1 MGNYVPLLCITFL
14 YISIFIY
21 TIASTQVETLRE
33 DWNSVRCQPMPM
45 LLASYIPDP
54 NDTTIDRSKFSNDN
68 FQFCIQKLI
77 DSSIALMMGP
87 IMGVFS
93 TQISAA
99 KSTQQ
104 SVNNLRNSAASDVA
118 NPFNSLI
125 NLAWKKFGYILAQI
139 LRIMY
144 KLDSSFKR
152 ISGITLTSVF
162 AGLSV
167 FKAINNGI
175 KFFIKVAI
183 IILIVIIALL
193 FLIFIPLSPIIGV
206 LIIPAIIAISATE
219 FGGSVGGMQDSL
231 NCIAPGTLVKLAD
244 GWKRVE
250 DIRLGDRLWEGTVE
264 GILYGK
270 GGESVSIHSITIST
284 MHIVFD
290 GKKGRWVFAKDHTDA
305 LPCRTPEHVY
315 SLVTSSRTWTVKGDE
330 EVLLRDW
337 THSTGDG
344 RAEEKV
350 SSLLHS
356 SFVSKGMGLVGPKSH
371 VWKEGVGPVPLSSVR
386 LGDRIRDMTGFTEV
400 ISIYHSAERGK
411 STGPNDSAWI
421 LDSRGW
427 VQRKVIHESS
437 HELMHVGT
445 DSGTLL
451 LDGIYIRDFN
461 EIEKK
466 DFIEME
472 EFLLSLL
479 TNRNE

>member
-21 TIASTQVETLRE
+21 TIASTQLDGLRE
-33 DWNSVRCQPMPM
+33 DWNSVRCQPMAM
-45 LLASYIPDP
+45 MLASYIPDP
-54 NDTTIDRSKFSNDN
+54 KDTTVNRSKFSNDN

-77 DSSIALMMGP
+77 DSSISLVMGP
-87 IMGVFS
+87 IMGVFT

-99 KSTQQ
+99 KTTQQ

-152 ISGITLTSVF
+152 ISGITLASVF

-167 FKAINNGI
+167 FKAISNGI

-219 FGGSVGGMQDSL
+219 FGGQVGGMQGSF
-231 NCIAPGTLVKLAD
+231 NCVAPGTLVKMAN
-244 GWKRVE
+244 GWKQVQ
-250 DIRLGDRLWEGTVE
+250 DISLGDDLWEGKVE

-270 GGESVSIHSITIST
+270 GGESVSIHSVPISIL
-284 MHIVFD
+284 HIVFD
-290 GKKGRWVFAKDHTDA
+290 GKKGKWVFAKDHTDA
-305 LPCRTPEHVY
+305 LPSRTPERVY
-315 SLVTSSRTWTVKGDE
+315 SLVTSSRTWTVKGDKE
-330 EVLLRDW
+330 LLLRDW
-337 THSTGDG
+337 THSTGDP
-344 RAEEKV
+344 RVEKKI
-350 SSLLHS
+350 SSLLKS
-356 SFVSKGMGLVGPKSH
+356 SFVSKRMGLVGPKSH
-371 VWKEGVGPVPLSSVR
+371 VWKEGVGPVPLSSIR
-386 LGDRIRDMTGFTEV
+386 LGDRIRGMMGFTEV
-400 ISIYHSAERGK
+400 TSIYHSTERGK
-411 STGPNDSAWI
+411 STGPNDSIWI
-421 LDSRGW
+421 LDPSGW
-427 VQRKVIHESS
+427 VQQEVAHDSS
-437 HELMHVGT
+437 HELMHIGT
-445 DSGTLL
+445 DSGIFL
-451 LDGIYIRDFN
+451 LDGIYIRDIN

-466 DFIEME
+466 DFTELE

-479 TNRNE
+479 TNRND